1 MTARCRSFC
10 SSPALV
16 CADEVILWQNHK
28 ALCLFPQLGKIG
40 SEARTHSVANY
51 RRKLDGKSGGTVRSL
66 EYGTDN
72 VGKDQYNLQLSDER
86 AKSVAPLLQTH
97 GTNPPPVTKQGPGKA
112 NPKTPN
118 TSHT

>member
-1 MTARCRSFC
+1 MTAPCRSFC

-16 CADEVILWQNHK
+16 CADEVLLWQNHK

-40 SEARTHSVANY
+40 SETRTHSVANY

-72 VGKDQYNLQLSDER
+72 VGKDQYNRQLSDQR
-86 AKSVAPLLQTH
+86 AKSECHRRQT
-97 GTNPPPVTKQGPGKA
+97 PRP
-112 NPKTPN
+112 
-118 TSHT
+118 